1 MKLKRDFYSRPD
13 VVEISKDLLG
23 KTLNTNINGVLTSGL
38 IVEVE
43 AYCGRDDKACHAN
56 NNRRTN
62 RTEIMFQSGGAAY
75 VYLCYG
81 IHYLFNVVTNI
92 QGLADA
98 VLVRAVQPVEGIK
111 VMMERRQMHKVEK
124 RITAGPGA
132 LSQALGINKSLYGE
146 MLWGEIIWIED
157 VGEHIKEE
165 DIIAAK
171 RVGVD
176 YAGEDALRPWRFYIK
191 GNEWVSQK

>member
-1 MKLKRDFYSRPD
+1 MKLNRDFYLRPD

-23 KTLNTNINGVLTSGL
+23 KTLNTHINGIITSGL

-62 RTEIMFQSGGAAY
+62 RTEIMFQNGGAAY

-98 VLVRAVQPVEGIK
+98 VLVRAVQPIDGVD
-111 VMMERRQMHKVEK
+111 MMLKRRKMNKVET

-132 LSQALGINKSLYGE
+132 LSQALGINKTFYGE
-146 MLWGEIIWIED
+146 MLWGNMIWIED
-157 VGEHIKEE
+157 VGEHVKEE
-165 DIIAAK
+165 NIIAVK

-176 YAGEDALRPWRFYIK
+176 YAGEDAMRPWRFYIK
-191 GNEWVSQK
+191 GNEWVSRK

>member
-1 MKLKRDFYSRPD
+1 MKLKRDFYLRPD

-43 AYCGRDDKACHAN
+43 AYCGRNDKACHAN

-62 RTEIMFQSGGAAY
+62 RTEIMFQCGGAAY

-98 VLVRAVQPVEGIK
+98 VLVRAVQPIEGIE
-111 VMMERRQMHKVEK
+111 VMMERRQIHKVEK